1 MSDIVQKLRVL
12 SRVEIA
18 LLKIHS
24 RTLAQQILLC
34 AVGLLL
40 TLLAV
45 AMVNAAIYLFLAERF
60 DRDVA
65 ALIVAALNAVLA
77 VGVFLA
83 AKRTRPG
90 PEAAMV
96 EEIRDLAV
104 TELRADAEAVGR
116 DLNQVKADV
125 QRIRSGFSQMSRG
138 GGGLR
143 GLLQFVP
150 LFDLVSSSFKR
161 SKGTDSPD
169 KG

>member
-1 MSDIVQKLRVL
+1 MSDIVQKVRVL

-18 LLKIHS
+18 LLKIHL
-24 RTLAQQILLC
+24 RTLARQALLC

-45 AMVNAAIYLFLAERF
+45 AMVNAAIYLFLAERL

-77 VGVFLA
+77 VGLFLM

-90 PEAAMV
+90 AEAAVV

-104 TELRADAEAVGR
+104 AEIQADAEAVR
-116 DLNQVKADV
+116 KKLNDLTQDV
-125 QRIRSGFSQMSRG
+125 QRIRSGFSQIGRG
-138 GGGLR
+138 GVR
-143 GLLQFVP
+143 CEV
-150 LFDLVSSSFKR
+150 
-161 SKGTDSPD
+161 
-169 KG
+169 